1 MYIDLNTIV
10 AVAGG
15 ITAMGVIGGVLIGLY
30 RFWQR
35 PKIQE
40 REIQELKRT
49 HEEDIKKINEEPVSY
64 THLITGTL
72 YSEIKTSAQVMAVP
86 GDGRSKQV
94 FRIYKISKPINGV
107 ITVSAEHISYQL
119 SYIPVAPF
127 QASSVPQALQ
137 GMKSNAAEN
146 CPFDFWTDKTTAA
159 KFAVEEPA
167 SIRSI
172 LGGVRG
178 SVLDVYGGEYEF
190 DMYTVRLH
198 NQRGQNRGVTLRYGK
213 NITDLQQEENISN
226 TITGIYPY
234 WKDSEG
240 NVVQLAGKIISAE
253 NAKNYPY
260 PRTIPYDF
268 SDDFEEVP
276 TETELRSAAENY
288 INTSGIGVPSVNISV
303 SFVALWQTEE
313 YKEIAPL
320 ERVQLCDTVTV
331 QFEALGVSATAKVNK
346 TVWDVLKERYENIE
360 LGDAKSNLTTEIIK
374 QEQEIKQKPSESFL
388 QDAVSNATNW
398 ITNGRGY
405 MMGIKDADG
414 NWMELCSLDQKDINK
429 AMNVW
434 RWNNGGFGHSKT
446 GYNGPFTTAITQDG
460 KMVADFIT
468 VGNLM
473 ANLIKVGVL
482 SDQSGNFYLDMKT
495 GELKMKN
502 GSFTGEITS
511 ESGKIGP
518 FSIRKNELIIYN
530 SEGEIV
536 ATFTLQ
542 GNNSSY
548 PGKVSLELKGGPM
561 TCEDLSVKRN
571 ATITN
576 INRIGESLGMTTFNG
591 TKAPGE
597 YLTVRNGLIV
607 NG

>member
-1 MYIDLNTIV
+1 MIPILFGAQEKEYDSNGL
-10 AVAGG
+10 GG
-15 ITAMGVIGGVLIGLY
+15 LSDAITCTVTE
-30 RFWQR
+30 
-35 PKIQE
+35 E
-40 REIQELKRT
+40 RNGKFELELT
-49 HEEDIKKINEEPVSY
+49 YP
-64 THLITGTL
+64 ITGTL
-72 YSEIKTSAQVMAVP
+72 YSEIKTSAQVMAIP

-119 SYIPVAPF
+119 SYIPVTPF
-127 QASSVPQALQ
+127 QASSAPQALQ
-137 GMKSNAAEN
+137 GMKSNAATS

-159 KFAVEEPA
+159 KFAAEEPA

-213 NITDLQQEENISN
+213 NITDLKQEENISN

-240 NVVQLAGKIISAE
+240 NVVQLAEKIISAE
-253 NAKNYPY
+253 SAKNYPY

-268 SDDFEEVP
+268 SDDFEEAP

-320 ERVQLCDTVTV
+320 ERIQLCDTVTV

-346 TVWDVLKERYENIE
+346 TVWDVLKERYESIE

-388 QDAVSNATNW
+388 KDAVSNATNW

-460 KMVADFIT
+460 RMVADFIT
-468 VGNLM
+468 AGTLM
-473 ANLIKVGVL
+473 ANIIKAGVL

-502 GSFTGEITS
+502 GSFAGEITS

-518 FSIRKNELIIYN
+518 FSIQKNALIIYN
-530 SEGEIV
+530 SAGEIV

-542 GNNSSY
+542 ENNSSY
-548 PGKVSLELKGGPM
+548 PGKVGLELKGGPI

-571 ATITN
+571 ATIAK
-576 INRIGESLGMTTFNG
+576 INHIGESMGMTTFSG

-597 YLTVRNGLIV
+597 YLVVRNGLIV

>member
-1 MYIDLNTIV
+1 MIPILFGAQEKEYDSNGL
-10 AVAGG
+10 GG
-15 ITAMGVIGGVLIGLY
+15 LSDAITCTVTE
-30 RFWQR
+30 
-35 PKIQE
+35 E
-40 REIQELKRT
+40 RNGKFELELT
-49 HEEDIKKINEEPVSY
+49 YP
-64 THLITGTL
+64 ITGTL
-72 YSEIKTSAQVMAVP
+72 YSEIKTSAQVMAIP

-240 NVVQLAGKIISAE
+240 NVVQLPEKIISAE
-253 NAKNYPY
+253 SAKNYPY
-260 PRTIPYDF
+260 PRTVPRDF
-268 SDDFEEVP
+268 SGDFDGEPPEE
-276 TETELRSAAENY
+276 ELRSAAEDY
-288 INTSGIGVPSVNISV
+288 VSTSGIGVPSVNISV

-346 TVWDVLKERYENIE
+346 TVWNVLKERYENIE

-460 KMVADFIT
+460 RMVADFIT
-468 VGNLM
+468 AGTLM

-548 PGKVSLELKGGPM
+548 PGKVSLELKGGPV